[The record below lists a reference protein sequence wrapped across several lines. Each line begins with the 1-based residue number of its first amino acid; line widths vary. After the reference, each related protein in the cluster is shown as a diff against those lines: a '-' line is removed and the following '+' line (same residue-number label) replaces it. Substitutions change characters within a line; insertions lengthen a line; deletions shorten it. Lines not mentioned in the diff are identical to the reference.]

1 MWRKGTLMEDEKIIE
16 LYFSRSEDAISET
29 AKKYG
34 RYCHTIAY
42 HILQNEEDSEEC
54 VNETYLKAWD
64 SIPPRRPEKLR
75 AFLGKLTRNLSLHIY
90 EKYHADKRGA
100 GRTALVL
107 EELQNCIPA
116 PDNTANAIDDM
127 ALKEI
132 LNRFLAGLP
141 AQPRTMFLRR
151 YWYFDTVKEISAAF
165 GVSESKVKMS
175 LLRSRGRLKQL
186 LEKEGICL

>member
-1 MWRKGTLMEDEKIIE
+1 MRRKGTPMEDEKIIA
-16 LYFSRSEDAISET
+16 LYFSRSEDAITET

-42 HILQNEEDSEEC
+42 RILQNEEDSEEC
-54 VNETYLKAWD
+54 INDTYMNAWN
-64 SIPPRRPEKLR
+64 SIPPRHPEKLR
-75 AFLGKLTRNLSLHIY
+75 TFLGKLTRNLSLHIY

-116 PDNTANAIDDM
+116 PDNAAKAIDDM

-132 LNRFLAGLP
+132 LNRFLAGLSAP
-141 AQPRTMFLRR
+141 ARVMFLRR
-151 YWYFDTVKEISAAF
+151 YWYFDTVKEIAAAF

-175 LLRSRGRLKQL
+175 LLRSRGGLKQY
-186 LEKEGICL
+186 LEKEGVTL

>member
-1 MWRKGTLMEDEKIIE
+1 MIIP
-16 LYFSRSEDAISET
+16 LNQVIANIAITET

-42 HILQNEEDSEEC
+42 HILQNKEDSEEC
-54 VNETYLKAWD
+54 VNDTYMKAWD
-64 SIPPRRPEKLR
+64 IIPPRHPEKLR

-90 EKYHADKRGA
+90 EKYHTDKRGA
-100 GRTALVL
+100 GRTALVP

-116 PDNTANAIDDM
+116 PDNAAKAIDDM

-141 AQPRTMFLRR
+141 TQSRTMFLRR
-151 YWYFDTVKEISAAF
+151 YWYFDTVKEIAAVF

-186 LEKEGICL
+186 LEKVTVRSEFSFRSR